1 MRRFVYLILI
11 IGFCE
16 TILAAD
22 SSEHHVQP
30 LPTIPFRDELVKLD
44 HFGDAT
50 CEEFLARMDNA
61 IINANSNPKSQLF
74 VFVYEGRQSE
84 WQYDR
89 KTGKSVTRLVLPQV
103 GLAKA
108 RINSMDAYLE
118 LKSNATNF
126 VFVEGGLR
134 ENFEVEIYVV
144 PPDSRIPS
152 PSPSLKSIKY
162 RKGKPQGF
170 CLGCC

>member
-11 IGFCE
+11 IGFWE
-16 TILAAD
+16 TVLASD
-22 SSEHHVQP
+22 FSEHHVQP
-30 LPTIPFRDELVKLD
+30 LPTSPFRDELVKLD

-89 KTGKSVTRLVLPQV
+89 WRLVLPQV
-103 GLAKA
+103 GLAKV

-118 LKSNATNF
+118 LKSNPTNF

-144 PPDSRIPS
+144 PPGSRIPS

-162 RKGKPQGF
+162 RKGKPKGF